1 MQWQQL
7 RIRAGGA
14 DLDGLEAACLDLG
27 ALAVTLSDAGDEPVL
42 EPRPGETPTW
52 PDTELTALFS
62 EDIAIDDVS
71 TELFRRFKSSPKFA
85 IQTEQLPDRHWE
97 REWLKDFRPEPFGD
111 RLWVCP
117 HGQQAKDP
125 NAIVLSLDPGL
136 AFGTG
141 SHPTT
146 ALCLRWLDRHIKGGE
161 QILDFGCGSGVLA
174 IAGLLLG
181 ATSADATDID
191 PQALRASVDNATA
204 NKVADKLKVYEP
216 SSTPTC
222 QYDIV
227 IANILASTLIDF
239 APQLIDSTRVGGQL
253 VLSGV
258 LKEQADDVM
267 QAFTHAVDFTPA
279 VIEGDWARLQGTR
292 KAQGVL

>member
-1 MQWQQL
+1 L

-14 DLDGLEAACLDLG
+14 YLDGLEAACLDLG

-52 PDTELTALFS
+52 PDTELTALFA

-71 TELFRRFKSSPKFA
+71 TELFRRYQSWPEFT
-85 IQTEQLPDRHWE
+85 IQTEQLADRQWE

-117 HGQQAKDP
+117 HGQQANHP

-161 QILDFGCGSGVLA
+161 RILDFGCGSGVLA
-174 IAGLLLG
+174 IAALLLG
-181 ATSADATDID
+181 ASSADATDID
-191 PQALRASVDNATA
+191 PQALRASIDNATA
-204 NKVADKLKVYEP
+204 NQVAEKLNVYAP
-216 SSTPTC
+216 DSTPAD
-222 QYDIV
+222 QYDV
-227 IANILASTLIDF
+227 VLANILASTLIDF
-239 APQLIDSTRVGGQL
+239 APQLIASTQVGGQL

-267 QAFTHAVDFTPA
+267 RAFTHAVEFTPA

-292 KAQGVL
+292 KALGSL